1 MSTASSQLLVSSST
15 IAEDFYKKIFKQ
27 EASNAMVLRL
37 GKIGVLVV
45 ALIAFVISTDKDSSV
60 LSIVAYAWAGFGA
73 SFGSVMVFS
82 LFWSRMTRI
91 GAIAG
96 MISGAAVVVLW
107 KQFFAHTGIYEI
119 IPGFL
124 VASLAIIV
132 FSLVSNVRPGTKVA
146 YQKMLENL

>member
-1 MSTASSQLLVSSST
+1 
-15 IAEDFYKKIFKQ
+15 
-27 EASNAMVLRL
+27 
-37 GKIGVLVV
+37 
-45 ALIAFVISTDKDSSV
+45 
-60 LSIVAYAWAGFGA
+60 
-73 SFGSVMVFS
+73 
-82 LFWSRMTRI
+82 MTRI

-132 FSLVSNVRPGTKVA
+132 FSLVSNVRPGTKAA